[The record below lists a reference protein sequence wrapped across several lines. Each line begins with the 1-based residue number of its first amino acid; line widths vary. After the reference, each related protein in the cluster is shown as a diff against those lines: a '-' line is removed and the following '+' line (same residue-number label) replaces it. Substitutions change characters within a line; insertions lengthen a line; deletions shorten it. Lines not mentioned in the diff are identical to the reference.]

1 MNKSFTSFPSIIV
14 FFVCLFF
21 NCGNS
26 SHQNS
31 KSFSANFTLKTIA
44 TGKGTGSVE
53 VADFNKDGYPDIV
66 VANSDDST
74 ISVFLSDGK
83 SNFNKA
89 NESTF
94 FANKYPNDIA

>member
-1 MNKSFTSFPSIIV
+1 MNKLFRSFPSIII
-14 FFVCLFF
+14 FFVCLCF

-31 KSFSANFTLKTIA
+31 KNHPANFRVKTIA

-74 ISVFLSDGK
+74 ISVFLSDGN

-89 NESTF
+89 NESPF
-94 FANKYPNDIA
+94 FANKYP